1 MSNSD
6 AKNEHYSSD
15 LIDNLLSKITPEQ
28 QQRTALKMR
37 LAAKIYAGL
46 KARGWKSLDLAR
58 ALNVKSPSLVSKWL
72 SGTHNFTADTLIDIQ
87 RVLNIQLLDVESL
100 PTAPGPNLNLTVV
113 VEPVSLSED
122 IQTPLKRVVD
132 NTGEVWPK
140 RVSVAH

>member
-1 MSNSD
+1 
-6 AKNEHYSSD
+6 
-15 LIDNLLSKITPEQ
+15 
-28 QQRTALKMR
+28 MR

-122 IQTPLKRVVD
+122 IQSPLKRVVD